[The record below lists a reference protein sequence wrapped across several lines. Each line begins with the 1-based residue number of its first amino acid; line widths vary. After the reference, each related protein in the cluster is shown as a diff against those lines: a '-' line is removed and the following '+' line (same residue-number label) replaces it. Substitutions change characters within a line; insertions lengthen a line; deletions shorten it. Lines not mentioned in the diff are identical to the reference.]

1 MGMALRNK
9 WMVTISYSV
18 THCNTLQHTATHCNT
33 LQHTATHCNT
43 LQHTATRITRTYGD
57 YSIVQLRA
65 NLLGPIA
72 GMHLEAFEW
81 IRCEQVGA
89 IDVTFLMSDSHDIQ
103 VASDNDPSAIWGGYG
118 Q

>member
-1 MGMALRNK
+1 
-9 WMVTISYSV
+9 
-18 THCNTLQHTATHCNT
+18 
-33 LQHTATHCNT
+33 
-43 LQHTATRITRTYGD
+43 
-57 YSIVQLRA
+57 
-65 NLLGPIA
+65 
-72 GMHLEAFEW
+72 MHLEAFEW